1 MTITIDR
8 GHYDCAGTNYAVIV
22 VKTETPI
29 AFINANPQPQPQP
42 QFVIGAFS
50 ANAMEPKEFDSL
62 QPVALKRRAK
72 EVLSERNALSARVE
86 ELQEQLA
93 QPQPQSQPFYCSFFS
108 QKVTKDMDTNALH
121 PHWLGNCCV
130 YLGADFETHP
140 CSYRH
145 ESGHAKTWRKANKDE
160 VSEGEFSDDGD
171 AVSVDPFPPTND
183 NKCNANKNIKSKSLN
198 TKDNLRIIQ
207 LQKKN
212 LGLRTELD
220 ALKANLEA
228 MKADICTIKAQ
239 LGATNLTQRL
249 NEQEVWIKRANQC
262 MQDWTNKGVIDRV
275 WILETQHA
283 YLRSEHLKHKE
294 QQQQQQRLQTQ
305 QQQQPQIQQQPQQNK
320 CCKSLRKKLK
330 KQHTR
335 HESVCSEILER
346 LTRLEA
352 TRNVMNEPCNKC
364 NDDKCNDDKCN
375 DDDDDNKENC
385 NIIHNPFDFNTIY
398 DQNYYMNTST
408 HDDDNDNEC
417 PALDL
422 IVNHYEDF
430 VPAVPSNEFKQ
441 KKNICCDIRE
451 QGDKSFKVQDNIIVA
466 VPSVAVPNPD
476 NDNNDD
482 DNDDAYDDDMFELIQ
497 IDLN

>member
-62 QPVALKRRAK
+62 QSVALKRRAK

-93 QPQPQSQPFYCSFFS
+93 QPQSQPFYCSFFS
-108 QKVTKDMDTNALH
+108 QKVTRDMDTNALH

-283 YLRSEHLKHKE
+283 YLRSEHLKHNE
-294 QQQQQQRLQTQ
+294 Q
-305 QQQQPQIQQQPQQNK
+305 
-320 CCKSLRKKLK
+320 
-330 KQHTR
+330 
-335 HESVCSEILER
+335 
-346 LTRLEA
+346 
-352 TRNVMNEPCNKC
+352 
-364 NDDKCNDDKCN
+364 
-375 DDDDDNKENC
+375 
-385 NIIHNPFDFNTIY
+385 
-398 DQNYYMNTST
+398 
-408 HDDDNDNEC
+408 
-417 PALDL
+417 
-422 IVNHYEDF
+422 
-430 VPAVPSNEFKQ
+430 
-441 KKNICCDIRE
+441 
-451 QGDKSFKVQDNIIVA
+451 
-466 VPSVAVPNPD
+466 
-476 NDNNDD
+476 
-482 DNDDAYDDDMFELIQ
+482 
-497 IDLN
+497 